1 MRITIRLDDDL
12 TRAVKR
18 HALETG
24 TTVTA
29 VIEQAVR
36 ERFGRFGPAPPRFRP
51 AGTDVSRRG
60 PLCRRITTRDQRLQ
74 DRTSHPPAPL
84 ALLTT
89 GEGGLHP
96 GVDLDASVALLE
108 LIEGGR

>member
-24 TTVTA
+24 ATVTA

-36 ERFGRFGPAPPRFRP
+36 ERF
-51 AGTDVSRRG
+51 
-60 PLCRRITTRDQRLQ
+60 QRLQ

-84 ALLTT
+84 SLLTT